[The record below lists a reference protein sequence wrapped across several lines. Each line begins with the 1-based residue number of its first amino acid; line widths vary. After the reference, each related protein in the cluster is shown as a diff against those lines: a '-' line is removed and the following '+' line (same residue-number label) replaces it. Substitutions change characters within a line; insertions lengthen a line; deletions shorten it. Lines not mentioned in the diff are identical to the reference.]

1 MKKSHET
8 VSRSPSRTTISVSL
22 VLLGLFGGFAA
33 GAAQADGRSNANASC
48 RQDTKRV
55 PVWPKGPKAA
65 QLGARYETREVT
77 VCDGQVMSRRSPDA
91 AHQTSESG
99 T

>member
-8 VSRSPSRTTISVSL
+8 VSRTSSRTAISASL
-22 VLLGLFGGFAA
+22 VVLGLFGGLAA
-33 GAAQADGRSNANASC
+33 GAAYADGRDASASC
-48 RQDTKRV
+48 RQETKRV
-55 PVWPKGPKAA
+55 PVWPKGPKGG
-65 QLGARYETREVT
+65 QLGARFETREVT

-91 AHQTSESG
+91 ALQENKSG